1 VYQNYGRMMK
11 ILLRM
16 LEDKYIKDV
25 ESCLLWTVN
34 VKFGADAR
42 HLASAMVN
50 ALIVHYPKTF
60 RPF

>member
-1 VYQNYGRMMK
+1 
-11 ILLRM
+11 M
-16 LEDKYIKDV
+16 LEDKHIKEV

-34 VKFGADAR
+34 VKFGADAK
-42 HLASAMVN
+42 HLAAAISN

>member
-1 VYQNYGRMMK
+1 MK

-16 LEDKYIKDV
+16 LEDKFIKEV

-34 VKFGADAR
+34 VKFGADESKAK
-42 HLASAMVN
+42 HLIAAISN